1 MLPEDIDILPSAYR
15 HGIRDDQI
23 LHALRNPIRI
33 APISEELNMV
43 IGDDGSRGLIEIGI
57 VTRDERI
64 VVIHAMAARAK
75 FLR

>member
-1 MLPEDIDILPSAYR
+1 MQQDNFEIAPSALR
-15 HGIRDDQI
+15 HGINELEI

-57 VTRDERI
+57 DTRDERI
-64 VVIHAMAARAK
+64 VVIHAMPARAK

>member
-1 MLPEDIDILPSAYR
+1 MIPENIDIIPSAYR

-23 LHALRNPIRI
+23 LHSLRNPIRI
-33 APISEELNMV
+33 ALTNDEITIV
-43 IGDDGSRGLIEIGI
+43 IGDDGVSGLIEIGL
-57 VTRDERI
+57 VSRHNRI